1 MKNSVL
7 RNPKTVLME
16 TFENVTLSKDYRLR
30 LQIIACSVRLKR
42 EVSLDDMKWATKLV
56 EHNNHARGIW
66 ERTTGQ

>member
-1 MKNSVL
+1 
-7 RNPKTVLME
+7 ME

-42 EVSLDDMKWATKLV
+42 EVSLDDMKLETKFV
-56 EHNNHARGIW
+56 EHNNHARGSW

>member
-1 MKNSVL
+1 
-7 RNPKTVLME
+7 ME

-66 ERTTGQ
+66 ERTVGTV